1 MHDVH
6 ACMLTVVY
14 KHRHVRTDQLEA
26 FDTKIKHFGADC
38 LLTFVN
44 FCCYLLENMRARSKT
59 TSERHF
65 KRNLF
70 KFPLCG
76 GALRESFMKFNNIA
90 DS

>member
-14 KHRHVRTDQLEA
+14 KHKHVRTDQLEA

-38 LLTFVN
+38 LLTFLN

-59 TSERHF
+59 TSERVLKDILSEICLNFHCAAVRSE
-65 KRNLF
+65 KV
-70 KFPLCG
+70 
-76 GALRESFMKFNNIA
+76 S
-90 DS
+90 